1 MVVREG
7 GDERAGE
14 DGGGAARR
22 RRKVETRRK
31 LLWLEKCHYLV
42 STTKRTFVR
51 SICAIVI
58 TFRHANRY
66 RKIACTRMAA
76 ATRSA

>member
-14 DGGGAARR
+14 DGGGEEKEKGRD
-22 RRKVETRRK
+22 ETET
-31 LLWLEKCHYLV
+31 EKCHYLV
-42 STTKRTFVR
+42 SPTKRTFVR